1 MSFRFDIKPDLDL
14 LYLRG
19 AGTVTGRQVFRSLR
33 IYADAPAFHP
43 EIDTLFELAA
53 DATVEPGDDA
63 VMDAV
68 AETAQAAR
76 AQAAFRLAGVVRNS
90 DHRTLFQTATAM
102 LAPTAQVRPF
112 SQLPKALSWLGH
124 GKSDLPPLDLK
135 SGAPEPSFLPL
146 SPSSR
151 FARGRRRRRLL
162 FLYRRRRCGRARH
175 RSGAGRA
182 GLRARADPAKRR
194 PARAPARSKRPGRR
208 ARSHRRA

>member
-1 MSFRFDIKPDLDL
+1 MSFRFDIKPGLDL

-19 AGTVTGRQVFRSLR
+19 AGTVTGRQVLRSLR
-33 IYADAPAFHP
+33 VYADAPAFHP
-43 EIDTLFELAA
+43 EIDTLFDPAA

-63 VMDAV
+63 IMDAV
-68 AETAQAAR
+68 AETAQE
-76 AQAAFRLAGVVRNS
+76 AFRFAGVVRNS

-146 SPSSR
+146 SPLLPLRSWTSPPPPPPLQTTPMRTCSSSE
-151 FARGRRRRRLL
+151 RGWP
-162 FLYRRRRCGRARH
+162 GW
-175 RSGAGRA
+175 
-182 GLRARADPAKRR
+182 
-194 PARAPARSKRPGRR
+194 PARAS
-208 ARSHRRA
+208 